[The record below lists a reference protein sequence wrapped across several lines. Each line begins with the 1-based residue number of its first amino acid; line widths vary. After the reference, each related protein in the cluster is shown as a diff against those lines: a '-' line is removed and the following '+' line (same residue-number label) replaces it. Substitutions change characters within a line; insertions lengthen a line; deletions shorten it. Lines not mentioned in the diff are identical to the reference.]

1 MGGVTSLPVTPGGM
15 YGPFGRKTGTDWAW
29 TQWKTRPSSAAYCG
43 EGEGK
48 ANGQTSSHHKDGL
61 SLVSPEDRD
70 TYIVF
75 DGMVKKPL
83 VSAFQNIFLIANWLN
98 IKKVMDRNMWMCFVL
113 TALTYIALNALKI
126 LIPCVDSFDIYSI

>member
-1 MGGVTSLPVTPGGM
+1 MSLPVTPGGT

-29 TQWKTRPSSAAYCG
+29 TQWKTRPSLAAYCS

-48 ANGQTSSHHKDGL
+48 ADGQTSGHHKDGL
-61 SLVSPEDRD
+61 LSVSPEDRD

-83 VSAFQNIFLIANWLN
+83 VSAFQNFFLIANWLN
-98 IKKVMDRNMWMCFVL
+98 IKKVMDRNVWMCFVL
-113 TALTYIALNALKI
+113 TALTYIALNALKV